1 VKELKMSGELK
12 KVLYIDDEQDIL
24 DIVQMCL
31 ETIGNLEVTTSTNS
45 KDALSLMNE
54 VRPDLVMLDVM
65 MPESDGPSV
74 LNEIRKHKEFEDI
87 PILFVTARVQTE
99 DIDNYKKL
107 GAASVISKP
116 FDPME
121 ISNEVQEAWREYH
134 DGK

>member
-1 VKELKMSGELK
+1 MSGELK

-74 LNEIRKHKEFEDI
+74 LNEIRKHKEKRHHKM
-87 PILFVTARVQTE
+87 LVQ
-99 DIDNYKKL
+99 
-107 GAASVISKP
+107 
-116 FDPME
+116 DP
-121 ISNEVQEAWREYH
+121 SNNS
-134 DGK
+134 